1 VSPLWPD
8 QLGIALFPER
18 LVLARASGG
27 FRRRLL
33 HKEVVAFAPS
43 EPGTP
48 AWHAPVDAL
57 AVKVAAGELA
67 KADVTLVLSNRFVH
81 YSVVPWSDTL
91 GSKEEELAFA
101 RHCFARVHG
110 SDADDWEIKLSSAQ
124 PQQSRLACAVE
135 RTLLDALN
143 THMSPLA
150 GRYRSLQP
158 HLMAS
163 FNRWRAKLGAK
174 PGWFVVAE
182 PGLLSVALLYG
193 GQWHSV
199 RALKVGPDWPQEL
212 SGILSRE
219 ECLVDG
225 AAQSD
230 EVLLFAPDAAQP
242 LMLDAG
248 KWRINALLPTLLP
261 GMAAGVDAPY
271 SIALGA

>member
-1 VSPLWPD
+1 MSPLWPD

-27 FRRRLL
+27 FRRRLV
-33 HKEVVAFAPS
+33 HKEIVAFAPA
-43 EPGTP
+43 EPGVPPWQP
-48 AWHAPVDAL
+48 AVDAL
-57 AVKVAAGELA
+57 AAKVAAGALA

-81 YSVVPWSDTL
+81 YAVVPWSDTL

-110 SDADDWEIKLSSAQ
+110 SEADDWEIRLSSAQ
-124 PQQSRLACAVE
+124 PHKSRLACAIE
-135 RTLLDALN
+135 QSLIEALS
-143 THMSPLA
+143 TCMSPLA
-150 GRYRSLQP
+150 SRYRSLQP

-163 FNRWRAKLGAK
+163 FNRWRTRLGAR

-182 PGLLSVALLYG
+182 PGLLSVALLSD

-199 RALKVGPDWPQEL
+199 RTLKVGPDWPREL
-212 SGILSRE
+212 SGVLSRE
-219 ECLVDG
+219 ECLVDSPT
-225 AAQSD
+225 QCD

-242 LMLDAG
+242 LMLEAG
-248 KWRINALLPTLLP
+248 KWRIKTLLPTLLS
-261 GMAAGVDAPY
+261 GMAAGVDAPF